1 MNYNDAKPAINP
13 ALPLPDMN
21 LPEMIANLMG
31 NLPGLAY
38 RCLYDQ
44 DWSMIFLSQ
53 GCLTLTGYSEKEL
66 TNKRIRTFDD
76 LIVEEDREYVR
87 KTVDEA
93 VAEHRQ
99 FQMEYRIM
107 HRDGSIRWVWEQ
119 GSAVYDNK
127 GKVLYLDGF
136 IADISKRKHIEQELK
151 DVAGHLVE
159 LNATKDKF
167 FSLVAHD
174 LQNPVYAIISLSE
187 FLEINHA
194 SFTTTELTGFINQIN
209 VSAKNIYSLLENL
222 LDWARSQTGKIQVQ
236 REYFSLPRL
245 INGVIEYFRP
255 GTAEKEIAIQFNCPE
270 DIMIESDSRL
280 LSSILRNLLSN
291 AIKYSHPGSKVKIQ
305 VQQNDTEV
313 EISVSDKGTGISRRY
328 LDKIFRIDSEL
339 RALGTNHEEGS
350 GLGLILVKSFADI
363 LGGRVLAN
371 SKINQGSTFSII
383 LKRDFRL
390 G

>member
-1 MNYNDAKPAINP
+1 MSNNDVKSAINP
-13 ALPLPDMN
+13 VLPLPDMH
-21 LPEMIANLMG
+21 LPELIANLMG

-53 GCLTLTGYSEKEL
+53 GCLALTGYSEKEL
-66 TNKRIRTFDD
+66 ANKRIRTFDD
-76 LIVEEDREYVR
+76 LIIEEDKDYVR
-87 KTVDEA
+87 MAVDEA

-99 FQMEYRIM
+99 FQMEYRIT

-119 GSAVYDNK
+119 GSAVYSDQ

-222 LDWARSQTGKIQVQ
+222 LDWARSQTGKIRVQ
-236 REYFSLPRL
+236 REYFSLPKL
-245 INGVIEYFRP
+245 INSVIEYFRP
-255 GTAEKEIAIQFNCPE
+255 GTTEKDIVIMFNCQE
-270 DIMIESDSRL
+270 DIMVESDSRL
-280 LSSILRNLLSN
+280 LISILRNLLSN
-291 AIKYSHPGSKVKIQ
+291 AIKYSYPGSKVKIQ
-305 VQQNDTEV
+305 VLQSDMEL
-313 EISVSDKGTGISRRY
+313 EISVIDKGTGISRRF
-328 LDKIFRIDSEL
+328 LDKIFRIDNEL

-363 LGGRVLAN
+363 LGARVQAT

-383 LKRDFRL
+383 LKRDFQV